1 MNLNYSYASPS
12 LAGVLSHESLSY
24 EGVRRSAEVMK
35 ILDGP
40 SAAERRSRR
49 SHEGKMLEQY
59 FYDLYG
65 VFMKK
70 LSGFV
75 LEPKPGAAEEL
86 KLQALLQEM
95 IRVKHA
101 LAA

>member
-12 LAGVLSHESLSY
+12 LAGVLTHESLQY
-24 EGVRRSAEVMK
+24 DGVTRPVEIMK

-40 SAAERRSRR
+40 GPARQRTRRSY
-49 SHEGKMLEQY
+49 EGKMLERY

-75 LEPKPGAAEEL
+75 LEPRPPQADEV

-95 IRVKHA
+95 IRVKRA
-101 LAA
+101 IAG

>member
-1 MNLNYSYASPS
+1 MPLSYSYASPS
-12 LAGVLSHESLSY
+12 LAGVLTHDSLLY
-24 EGVRRSAEVMK
+24 DGITRPVEVMK
-35 ILDGP
+35 ILDGKGP
-40 SAAERRSRR
+40 AVRRTRR
-49 SHEGKMLEQY
+49 SHEGKLLEQY

-75 LEPKPGAAEEL
+75 LESRPAQAEEL

-95 IRVKHA
+95 IKVKRA

>member
-1 MNLNYSYASPS
+1 MNLNYSYSSPS
-12 LAGVLSHESLSY
+12 LAGVLTHDSLLY
-24 EGVRRSAEVMK
+24 EGISRPVEVMK
-35 ILDGP
+35 MLDGP
-40 SAAERRSRR
+40 SAAERRTRR
-49 SHEGKMLEQY
+49 SHEGKLLEQY

-75 LEPKPGAAEEL
+75 LESKPAPADEI

-95 IRVKHA
+95 IKVKHA
-101 LAA
+101 LNG

>member
-12 LAGVLSHESLSY
+12 LAGVLTHDSLRY
-24 EGVRRSAEVMK
+24 DGITRPVEVMK

-40 SAAERRSRR
+40 GAAERKTRR

-75 LEPKPGAAEEL
+75 LEAKPSHADEL

-95 IRVKHA
+95 IKVKHA
-101 LAA
+101 LNG